1 MNATKPAPI
10 RRVPWIT
17 QEDLD
22 ISTERIKNMTPAE
35 MHQSLIDAD
44 IIDEKGEWVDHPY
57 GAMGY
62 GPMAEHAG

>member
-1 MNATKPAPI
+1 MNATAPAPI

-17 QEDLD
+17 EEDLK
-22 ISTERIKNMTPAE
+22 STLEHMKRMTPEE

-44 IIDEKGEWVDHPY
+44 IIDEKGEWVERPW

-62 GPMAEHAG
+62 GPKAAHAG